1 MLAVLMVD
9 ESMAS
14 LKVMVISLDTETLVA
29 PLEGEAEE
37 MVGAVVSGVDG
48 AGDTYSL
55 AGVDSKLSEH
65 PVCN

>member
-1 MLAVLMVD
+1 MRIL
-9 ESMAS
+9 
-14 LKVMVISLDTETLVA
+14 LDTEIFVA

-55 AGVDSKLSEH
+55 AGVDSELSEH